1 MRLPHEHLTAQRMK
15 APVMRSLN
23 GIQLLNLIGEH
34 GPISRA
40 ALAKLSRLSKPTVS
54 SQVETLVEQGWVVE
68 LGQGESGAKGGKKPT
83 LIRFNADAGRLF
95 AVEIN
100 SADLRIAVG
109 NLEGKILHQASFAMG
124 ENRSPEAVLDKIR
137 RRLGPVI
144 EREPCVGLQRA
155 ISVASPGRVD
165 VRRGVTLQAGNIFN
179 WGEAPIR
186 AMLEEWFS
194 IPVLVDNDVKMAT
207 LGEFHFGVAKGMSDA
222 VVIRLGSGIGSG
234 IVVRGRLWHGRHW
247 AAGEIAHMLLDLD
260 RASED
265 WSMRGYLESMVAP
278 DRVSQAGHE
287 RVVLHLAVAIAN
299 MICAYDPSIVVLQG
313 EMLAAVADRLRPLVM
328 RAIPWEVRLEVS
340 QISGDAVLL
349 GTLAAARGL
358 AYEHIARQFDGG
370 RTVAAVG
377 K

>member
-68 LGQGESGAKGGKKPT
+68 LGRGESGVKGGKKPT
-83 LIRFNADAGRLF
+83 LIQFNANAGRLF

-100 SADLRIAVG
+100 AVELRMAVSD
-109 NLEGKILHQASFAMG
+109 LEGKILHRAEFRTG
-124 ENRSPEAVLDKIR
+124 EDRRPKAILDKIR
-137 RRLGPVI
+137 SRLGVLI
-144 EREPCVGLQRA
+144 EREPCDGLQRA

-165 VRRGVTLQAGNIFN
+165 VRRGVTLEAGNLFN
-179 WGEAPIR
+179 WGEVPIR
-186 AMLEEWFS
+186 SVLEDWFS

-207 LGEFHFGVAKGMSDA
+207 LGEFHFGLAKGTSDA

-234 IVVRGRLWHGRHW
+234 VVVRGRLWHGRHW
-247 AAGEIAHMLLDLD
+247 AAGEIAHLLLDLT
-260 RASED
+260 RAGED
-265 WSMRGYLESMVAP
+265 WSVRGYLESMVAP
-278 DRVSQAGHE
+278 DRVSEAGQE
-287 RVVLHLAVAIAN
+287 GVVLHLAVAIAN

-313 EMLAAVADRLRPLVM
+313 EMLAAVAEQLRSLVR
-328 RAIPWEVRLEVS
+328 RAVPWEVRLEVS

-358 AYEHIARQFDGG
+358 AYEGIARQFDGG
-370 RTVAAVG
+370 RAVAVVG
-377 K
+377 R